1 MKLPAMLFASATIA
15 FTMTACNQAPPAPAV
30 VPDTRDA
37 DVKAIG
43 DLETQW
49 NQDYAAKD
57 LDKIAAHYTDDAI
70 LMTPFAEAV
79 NGKDAIRGVLK
90 KMISD
95 PALALTFKASKID
108 VAKSGDLG
116 YTQGSYTLKV
126 TDPAT
131 HKPVTDHGSY
141 VTTYRKQADGSWK
154 AVGDIAS
161 TAVSP
166 QPPPKHK

>member
-1 MKLPAMLFASATIA
+1 MKVLAMLFAAATTV

-43 DLETQW
+43 DSETQW
-49 NQDYAAKD
+49 DQEYAAKD
-57 LDKIAAHYTDDAI
+57 LDKVAAHYTDDAV
-70 LMTPFAEAV
+70 LMTPFAEAL
-79 NGKDAIRGVLK
+79 NGKDAIRGALK
-90 KMISD
+90 EMISD
-95 PALALTFKASKID
+95 PAFALTFKASKID
-108 VAKSGDLG
+108 VAKSGDLA

-131 HKPVTDHGSY
+131 HKPITDHGSY

-154 AVGDIAS
+154 AVTDIAS
-161 TAVSP
+161 TAVPP